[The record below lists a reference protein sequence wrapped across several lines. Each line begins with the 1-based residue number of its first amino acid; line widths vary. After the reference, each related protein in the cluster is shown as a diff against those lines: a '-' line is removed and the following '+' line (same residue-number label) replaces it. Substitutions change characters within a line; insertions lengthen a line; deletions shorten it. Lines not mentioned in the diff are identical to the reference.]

1 MSRRRNS
8 SVQDLLNLY
17 RSPGVSESS
26 PRTRARDEGLS
37 ESCDRLMEQPSINS
51 FVREFPDETEAIESE
66 IIRLL
71 RSAVR
76 EASGTAATESERG
89 QNLLSAFGVEDA
101 QSQVQRWN
109 KRNRYRK
116 HLADTYRSGEIPL
129 DSYDEESRRLRVAGG
144 GSRKTAEEFKQRI
157 LRDWKAALDATRLRL
172 EPGVSEEQH
181 RRIIKEM
188 ERQIARFRSMAELLA
203 PFRRFMASS
212 WDLAGSTQHESI
224 FDLFQRSQRI
234 LDQEQQIRAIADR
247 LGRLDRAER
256 DHRNR
261 ILKSFS
267 TPEAWI
273 TNRAAKSTVVGVRE
287 SDDISAIISPEAV
300 LLSSDQTEDLFYLK
314 FAEKKLL
321 TYDYQP
327 EARTRATALPGRSKE
342 RFKVQKRGPVIL
354 AVDTSASMEG
364 EWEMDA
370 KALALALVRIAFR
383 QQRAVYVISF
393 SQATDSMVL
402 SPARKGSLGKLIE
415 FLLMSFHGGTDL
427 SKALSDGLTRLQ
439 DQEFR
444 KADMVFLTDGDAEIF
459 GRDQVARMN
468 AARKEGVRFYG
479 LLVGDAANKGVL
491 AQFDFNWR
499 FHDAQLS
506 ELAINLESFRQNK
519 LGPQS
524 KKKRRASTNIRV

>member
-1 MSRRRNS
+1 M
-8 SVQDLLNLY
+8 DH
-17 RSPGVSESS
+17 
-26 PRTRARDEGLS
+26 
-37 ESCDRLMEQPSINS
+37 PSINS

-66 IIRLL
+66 IVRWL
-71 RSAVR
+71 RSAAR
-76 EASGTAATESERG
+76 ESSSTAATEAERERK
-89 QNLLSAFGVEDA
+89 LLSAFRAEDP
-101 QSQVQRWN
+101 QSQVQHWN
-109 KRNRYRK
+109 KRNRYRE
-116 HLADTYRSGEIPL
+116 HLADKYSSGEIDL
-129 DSYDEESRRLRVAGG
+129 DSYDEESRGLRELGG
-144 GSRKTAEEFKQRI
+144 ASRKTAEEFKQRI
-157 LRDWKAALDATRLRL
+157 LRDWEAAFAETRSRL
-172 EPGVSEEQH
+172 ESGVSEKDH
-181 RRIIKEM
+181 RRIIKEI
-188 ERQIARFRSMAELLA
+188 ERQIARFRSMAKLLA

-212 WDLAGSTQHESI
+212 WDLAGSTQHESV
-224 FDLFQRSQRI
+224 FDLFQRSQRM
-234 LDQEQQIRAIADR
+234 LDQQKQIRAIADR

-256 DHRNR
+256 DNRNR
-261 ILKSFS
+261 TLKSFS
-267 TPEAWI
+267 RPEAWI

-300 LLSSDQTEDLFYLK
+300 LLSSGQTEDLFYLK

-327 EARTRATALPGRSKE
+327 EARTRAKALPGKSKE
-342 RFKVQKRGPVIL
+342 KFKVQKRGPVIL
-354 AVDTSASMEG
+354 AVDTSASMQG

-383 QQRAVYVISF
+383 QQRAVHVISF

-415 FLLMSFHGGTDL
+415 FLQMSFHGGTDL

-444 KADMVFLTDGDAEIF
+444 KADMVFLTDGDAEVF

-468 AARKEGVRFYG
+468 TARKEGVRFYG

-506 ELAINLESFRQNK
+506 EMAINLESFRQNK
-519 LGPQS
+519 LEPEG
-524 KKKRRASTNIRV
+524 KKKPRASTNIRV